1 LLVWLEVFVVVSN
14 DETLTV
20 VAAAFAD
27 IIAAVDVVEALA
39 VVATVDVV
47 IGSAVLAV
55 VALGGIFVLPRVPLL
70 LLFLLNLLLI

>member
-1 LLVWLEVFVVVSN
+1 MLVWLEVFVVVSN
-14 DETLTV
+14 DETLIV

-27 IIAAVDVVEALA
+27 IIVAVDVSEASA
-39 VVATVDVV
+39 VVATIDVV